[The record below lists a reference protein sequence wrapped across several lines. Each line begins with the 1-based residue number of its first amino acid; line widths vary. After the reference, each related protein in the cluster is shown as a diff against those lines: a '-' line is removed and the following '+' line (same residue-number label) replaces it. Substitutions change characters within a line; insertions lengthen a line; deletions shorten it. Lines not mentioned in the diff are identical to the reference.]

1 MSGYEREAYAR
12 SSSRQCYQ
20 LLIIGLPERKADK
33 CVFDT
38 TLRQDCGVGY
48 HPKKSIATQVFG
60 FQNKNALF
68 ITIIVII
75 VIIIINLSPMK
86 CCCENTLAVPNL
98 ILITHYAKRTSAVSV
113 FVE

>member
-1 MSGYEREAYAR
+1 MREKR
-12 SSSRQCYQ
+12 THD
-20 LLIIGLPERKADK
+20 LLVGDVINYSLVGLHERKAYK

-38 TLRQDCGVGY
+38 TLRQDCGVGF
-48 HPKKSIATQVFG
+48 HPKKSIATQVNG

-68 ITIIVII
+68 ITIIIIII
-75 VIIIINLSPMK
+75 VIIIINLSPRK
-86 CCCENTLAVPNL
+86 CSCENTLTVLNL